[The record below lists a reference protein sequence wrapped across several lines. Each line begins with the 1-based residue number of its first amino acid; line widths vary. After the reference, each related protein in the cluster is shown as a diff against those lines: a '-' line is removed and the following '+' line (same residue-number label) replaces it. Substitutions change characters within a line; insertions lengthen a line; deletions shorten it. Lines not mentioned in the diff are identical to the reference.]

1 MAIYTYQQMNKV
13 ILNMYSSYIQIQ
25 IAYFKTGIRVVYIIF
40 LQTLDTLED
49 LIQGQTLMYY
59 RQSAINQFCV
69 DYQKFFISYIDF
81 VVSTCRRRKMEDQ
94 I

>member
-40 LQTLDTLED
+40 LQTLDT
-49 LIQGQTLMYY
+49 Y
-59 RQSAINQFCV
+59 RRSDSGTDSDVLQAKCHQPVLCGLSKIFHQL
-69 DYQKFFISYIDF
+69 Y
-81 VVSTCRRRKMEDQ
+81 
-94 I
+94 